1 MTFRVIRIGADHSL
15 AKEADAFESITPGHI
30 IALRAADAKAAKAA
44 ANTDRFRV
52 AVENQLFGAQG
63 QNGYGKDDPYV
74 ANDRVIYYIPA
85 KGSEVECLVGAG
97 VPAIAYDAYLSVNPA
112 IPGTLMLTSGA
123 GAGAVP
129 IAQARQAVNNS
140 GGGTAV
146 RILVEVL

>member
-15 AKEADAFESITPGHI
+15 AKEADAYEAITPGHI
-30 IALRAADAKAAKAA
+30 ISLRPADAKAIKAA

-52 AVENQLFGAQG
+52 AVENNIFGAQG
-63 QNGYGKDDPYV
+63 QNSYSRDDAYA

-85 KGSEVECLVGAG
+85 VGSEVECLVAG
-97 VPAIAYDAYLSVNPA
+97 GEDAIAYNAFLSVDTANP
-112 IPGTLMLTSGA
+112 GCVKLTSDA

-129 IAQARQAVNNS
+129 IAQARQAVDNS
-140 GGGTAV
+140 GGSTQV